1 MESSPPDHGTSQEM
15 RVDRIKHYDVSSLPP
30 FPEGWYFVG
39 SRQAILKEK
48 LTQKTWMGE
57 KIIAW
62 CDDKQRICVA
72 RSTCPH
78 LGSELGPSAGGK
90 IRDNCLVCPFHGY
103 EYDVTGKCVA
113 TPYAPPPK
121 ATQLSVFET
130 RTIDDLVFAWWG
142 NEGRPPQWSL
152 PEDPFMDEDWGE
164 IGYRTMRF
172 PGHPQET
179 TENSVDIA
187 HLRYIHGYDSVHP
200 VGEVSI
206 DGPYLK
212 SCFDFKRTRAFAGA
226 KTIFDVS
233 AIAHIYG
240 FGFSYV
246 EIREHS
252 IGMDSR
258 LWVLATPTDEK
269 HLEMVLASQMRKLRK
284 PKRFIAGLR
293 FLPPS
298 WRTKAMNEIIL
309 TAQKRDV
316 LQDVTIW
323 GQKQYRPRPRLCQ
336 SDGEIGKFRR
346 YCEQFYPEFGEANQG
361 ERDSDLPEYRDLGT
375 TEQDSRKQHQLS

>member
-1 MESSPPDHGTSQEM
+1 MGFNQEM
-15 RVDRIKHYDVSSLPP
+15 QANPTQHYDASSLPP

-39 SRQAILKEK
+39 NRRTILKER
-48 LTQKTWMGE
+48 LIQKAWMGE
-57 KIIAW
+57 KIVVW
-62 CDDKQRICVA
+62 CDDEERICA
-72 RSTCPH
+72 AESACPH
-78 LGSELGPSAGGK
+78 LGSELGPEAGGK
-90 IRDNCLVCPFHGY
+90 VRDGCLVCPFHGY
-103 EYDVTGKCVA
+103 EYDATGKCVA

-121 ATQLSVFET
+121 ATRLRVFET

-142 NEGRPPQWSL
+142 SGGRPPQWDL
-152 PEDPFMDEDWGE
+152 PEGPLMDEDWGK

-200 VGEVSI
+200 VGEVLV
-206 DGPYLK
+206 DGPHLK
-212 SCFDFKRTRAFAGA
+212 SCFDFKRTRTIAGI
-226 KTIFDVS
+226 KTIYDVS
-233 AIAHIYG
+233 AITHVYG

-252 IGMDSR
+252 IGMDLR

-284 PKRFIAGLR
+284 PKRFVAGMR
-293 FLPPS
+293 FLPPA

-309 TAQKRDV
+309 SAQKRDV
-316 LQDVTIW
+316 LQDVAIW
-323 GQKQYRPRPRLCQ
+323 GRKQYRPHPRLCQ

-346 YCEQFYPEFGEANQG
+346 YCKQFYLEFGEVDQDGLSRGPHALAD
-361 ERDSDLPEYRDLGT
+361 RH
-375 TEQDSRKQHQLS
+375 EQV